1 MKTLLQIK
9 SSLFGD
15 QGNTSA
21 LGNHFVEAWQ
31 AANPDGTVRVR
42 DLSEQPEAHLSAEHV
57 GAFFTP
63 EAERNERQQEIV
75 AHSDALIDEVREAD
89 LIVLG
94 VPMYNFAIPSQL
106 KSWLDQLARAG
117 VTFKYTENG
126 PVGLIDNKP
135 VVVFAARG
143 GVYADTPNDNQVPF
157 LKQFLGF
164 IGLSDVTFVF
174 AEGVN
179 MSGDHKD
186 LALAQAKTK
195 ATQLLD
201 DVASAA

>member
-1 MKTLLQIK
+1 MATLLYIK

-21 LGNHFVEAWQ
+21 LGNHFVQAWQ
-31 AANPDGTVRVR
+31 EANPGATVRVR
-42 DLSEQPEAHLSAEHV
+42 DLSAQPEAHLSADHV

-63 EAERNERQQEIV
+63 EEERNERQREIV
-75 AHSDALIDEVREAD
+75 AHSDALIDEVRRAD

-126 PVGLIDNKP
+126 SVGLIDDKP

-143 GVYADTPNDNQVPF
+143 GIYADTPNDNQVPF

-179 MSGDHKD
+179 MGGEHKD
-186 LALAQAKTK
+186 QALADAR
-195 ATQLLD
+195 ARALELLD
-201 DVASAA
+201 TVASAA